1 MVHGVDSYE
10 YIRASVI
17 IVVHN
22 GRPYLEECLHSLRQ
36 ALLPDTEVIVVDN
49 GSVDGSP
56 ELVQTLMPEARLVVN
71 STNQGFAVACCQGAE
86 MAQGEILVFLNQD
99 TRVEPDWLRPLLDG
113 FCDPSVGLV
122 TSTILW
128 MDAPEQIQSCG
139 QNVHYTGMVFERG
152 FGRPKDTFPFPAEVA
167 AVSGASFAVR
177 RKVWEELG
185 GFTRIFYMYYE
196 ETDLSW
202 RAQRA
207 GYRCRHVPASVVYH
221 AGRIDRPSPV
231 ALYCSFRNR
240 TLMLLANWEWRTL
253 FLLMPGLLLAELL
266 EWGLALMRGWTGVS
280 AKARAVFWL
289 LSHGRA
295 IVRLHSDARRRQ
307 LLDDGVMLAS
317 TSWRLEPR
325 VITGGAAGR
334 FLVALCN
341 VFFYLNWRFARAI
354 VGVWG
359 QAAKLPARKPIP
371 VSQCVPPENE

>member
-1 MVHGVDSYE
+1 MVHRVCSCGC
-10 YIRASVI
+10 IRASII

-22 GRPYLEECLHSLRQ
+22 GRPYLEGCLHSLRR
-36 ALLPDTEVIVVDN
+36 ALLPDTEVIIVDN
-49 GSVDGSP
+49 GSVDGSA
-56 ELVQTLMPEARLVVN
+56 ELVRTLMPEARLMVN

-86 MAQGEILVFLNQD
+86 MAQGEVLVFLNQD
-99 TRVEPDWLRPLLDG
+99 TRVEPDWLGTLLDG
-113 FCDPSVGLV
+113 FRDPSVALV
-122 TSTILW
+122 TSTVLG

-152 FGRPKDTFPFPAEVA
+152 FGQPKDAFPSPTDVA
-167 AVSGASFAVR
+167 AVSGASFAIR

-185 GFTRIFYMYYE
+185 GFTKIFYMYYE

-207 GYRCRHVPASVVYH
+207 GYRCRHMPASVVYH
-221 AGRIDRPSPV
+221 AGRIDWPSPV

-240 TLMLLANWEWRTL
+240 TLMLLANWKWITL
-253 FLLMPGLLLAELL
+253 LLLMPGLLVAELL
-266 EWGLALMRGWTGVS
+266 EWGLALVRGWTGVS

-295 IVRLHSDARRRQ
+295 IARLHSGARRRR
-307 LLDDGVMLAS
+307 LLDDEVMLAC
-317 TSWRLEPR
+317 TSWQLEPR

-334 FLVALCN
+334 LLVALCN
-341 VFFYLNWRFARAI
+341 VFFYLNWRLARAI

-359 QAAKLPARKPIP
+359 RAVNRR
-371 VSQCVPPENE
+371 